1 MSSAGRRDKLVLL
14 ENPGPQVPDGEGGWT
29 EGWALLN
36 PPQMYA
42 HLAPA
47 TQSDLERVASGTVIA
62 SATHVIGLPYHPE
75 VTIQT
80 RLRYSEPG
88 RGERI
93 FAVTAL
99 RNPDEADRE
108 LVLVAEEQL

>member
-1 MSSAGRRDKLVLL
+1 MSSAGRRDKRVLL
-14 ENPGPQVPDGEGGWT
+14 ENPGAQVPDGEGGWT
-29 EGWALLN
+29 EGWAPLT
-36 PPQMYA
+36 PPQMYV

-47 TQSDLERVASGTVIA
+47 TQSDLERVASGTVIS
-62 SATHVIGLPYHPE
+62 SATHVISLPYHPG
-75 VTIQT
+75 VTIET
-80 RLRYSEPG
+80 RLRYTEPG
-88 RGERI
+88 RAERL

>member
-1 MSSAGRRDKLVLL
+1 MSSAGRRDKLVTL
-14 ENPGPQVPDGEGGWT
+14 ENPGAGEPDGEGGWT
-29 EGWALLN
+29 EGWAPLD
-36 PPQMYA
+36 PAEMYV

-47 TQSDLERVASGTVIA
+47 TQTDLERVTSGTVIS
-62 SATHVIGLPYHPE
+62 SATHVISLPYHPG
-75 VTIQT
+75 VTIET
-80 RLRYSEPG
+80 RLRYTEPG
-88 RGERI
+88 RPERV